1 MTTALLRTRLALGVY
16 NWEVWLNAVIE
27 QGNSVDHKTVHHF
40 LPIYSWFRVSIH
52 AAYPRPS
59 WIVSKGDY
67 SKAQQQRTGN
77 IITQH
82 LFFFHTHSNKK
93 ENLHSCNIKRSWN
106 ATGKKSGSIQY
117 SGQIQ
122 KRGKR
127 PVHYGILNKDRNKH
141 ALYSVPVSTA
151 KYRQLYTLKLNSW
164 KACKPTIYKA
174 YVQGHLNR

>member
-106 ATGKKSGSIQY
+106 ATGKKKWQHSIFWTDTKEREKTGTLWNFKQGSQQTR
-117 SGQIQ
+117 SLL
-122 KRGKR
+122 R
-127 PVHYGILNKDRNKH
+127 
-141 ALYSVPVSTA
+141 
-151 KYRQLYTLKLNSW
+151 
-164 KACKPTIYKA
+164 ACFDSK
-174 YVQGHLNR
+174 V